1 MEKRLD
7 KINRDLSIYQYTRGF
22 AYGTDAVLVSAFCRA
37 KRGQKG
43 ADLGTGTGI
52 IPILLTYHKNPEHIF
67 AFEIQPEYADLAREN
82 VSLCKYQDKITV
94 VHDDIKNITP
104 SYMRNYGVEALDF
117 VVTNPPY
124 MKIDTGAL
132 GECERKVSARH
143 EAHCS
148 VFDVVKSSATLLKN
162 GGDMYIIYRAER
174 LVDLFSALREN
185 GIEPKELVLVRS
197 FSLETPKLFM
207 CRARKGA
214 GVGLR
219 VNDFVIYER
228 EGVYTKEMER
238 VYGEG
243 QWQMK

>member
-7 KINRDLSIYQYTRGF
+7 KINSDLSIYQYTRGF
-22 AYGTDAVLVSAFCRA
+22 AYGTDAVLVSAFCRV

-52 IPILLTYHKNPEHIF
+52 IPILLTYHKKPEHIF

-82 VSLCKYQDKITV
+82 TCLCNYQDKITV
-94 VHDDIKNITP
+94 INDDIKNITP
-104 SYMRNYGVEALDF
+104 SYMKNYGVEALDF

-124 MKIDTGAL
+124 MKVDTGAL
-132 GECERKVSARH
+132 GDCDRKVLARH

-148 VFDVVKSSATLLKN
+148 VSDIAKSISFLLKN
-162 GGDMYIIYRAER
+162 RGDAYIIYRTER

-185 GIEPKELVLVRS
+185 GLEPKELVMVHS
-197 FSLETPKLFM
+197 FELESPKLFM

-214 GVGLR
+214 GVGLK
-219 VNDFVIYER
+219 VCDFVIYER

-238 VYGEG
+238 IYGEG

>member
-7 KINRDLSIYQYTRGF
+7 NINKDLSIYQYTKGF
-22 AYGTDAVLVSAFCRA
+22 AYGTDAVLVSAFCRV

-52 IPILLTYHKNPEHIF
+52 IPILLTYHKNPAHIF
-67 AFEIQPEYADLAREN
+67 AFEIQTEYADLSREN
-82 VSLCKYQDKITV
+82 VQMCKYQDKITV
-94 VHDDIKNITP
+94 INDDIKNITP
-104 SYMRNYGVEALDF
+104 SYMKNYGVEALDF

-124 MKIDTGAL
+124 MKVSTGAL

-148 VFDVVKSSATLLKN
+148 VSDIAKSISYLLKN
-162 GGDMYIIYRAER
+162 GGDAYIIYRTER
-174 LVDLFSALREN
+174 LVDLFCALREN
-185 GIEPKELVLVRS
+185 SLEPKELVMVHS
-197 FSLETPKLFM
+197 FQLDAPKLFM

-219 VNDFVIYER
+219 VSDFVIYES
-228 EGVYTKEMER
+228 EGVLTKDMER
-238 VYGEG
+238 IYGEG